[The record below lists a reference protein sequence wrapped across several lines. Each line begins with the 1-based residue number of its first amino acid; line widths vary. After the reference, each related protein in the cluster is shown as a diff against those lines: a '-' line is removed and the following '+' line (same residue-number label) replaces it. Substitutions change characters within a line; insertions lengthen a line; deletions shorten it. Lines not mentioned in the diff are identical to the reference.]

1 MKVFFKID
9 KKYDYKAIW
18 EILHEDDP
26 AGTLNRAESMGIS
39 EEDLN
44 RIFSQKKYDEN
55 DVFLSNLIESR
66 YAKERTVME
75 EAVKSYQK
83 AWDEINDLFSD
94 SIEKVTGVSWK
105 YDTYF
110 VVLSPF
116 NPGISN
122 RTENTVVRSC
132 FEDAYKQRRITA
144 HEILMTHIWHII
156 DSSPNFPVKDEM
168 KIWALNEM
176 TTVAIL
182 SLEPSLN
189 QIWGDKY
196 DNFLQNYPMLDN
208 AKAQIKDLYINKSSF
223 DEYMIQSTSLV
234 KRSLYVK
241 INR

>member
-1 MKVFFKID
+1 MEVFFKID
-9 KKYDYKAIW
+9 RKYDSKAVW

-44 RIFSQKKYDEN
+44 RILSQKKYDEN
-55 DVFLSNLIESR
+55 DAFLSNLIESR
-66 YAKERTVME
+66 YAKEKTVIE

-144 HEILMTHIWHII
+144 HEILMTHIWYII
-156 DSSPNFPVKDEM
+156 DSISDFPVKDEM
-168 KIWALNEM
+168 QIWALNEM

-189 QIWGDKY
+189 QIWGDRY
-196 DNFLQNYPMLDN
+196 GSFLQNYPMLDN
-208 AKAQIKDLYINKSSF
+208 AKVQIKELYLNKNSF
-223 DEYMIQSTSLV
+223 DGYIIQAADFV
-234 KRSLYVK
+234 KESLYVK
-241 INR
+241 N